1 MGQIATGIRFFIG
14 VSVILYGL
22 SGWTMDYETLKNII
36 ITNKVNSIEKLLPLL
51 PANVRSKYVVVFR
64 SRSLQSASYKNP
76 RVIFYADN
84 AKFMLSFNGDENQR
98 GFYELEVAEFDSEKK
113 EFNYREIIFPGPGSV
128 QTAVSFSEANPATCL
143 KCHTEPARPI
153 WDSHPIWPGA
163 YGQIYHTPL
172 SNSEEAGLKE
182 FLAAQP
188 NHPRYRYLT
197 NIEYIANRETYFP
210 RALNKYEGK
219 DQNLP
224 PNAALG
230 VLLGHLNF
238 EVIAKQVATAKNFS
252 DFQYTLLAALDSD
265 CGDIDNYVPLSLQ
278 PGLQK
283 KLKQFAAE
291 ADAQNAEADKLKL
304 ARLADSKNFSLAKE
318 DRVDLN
324 NFRFFVEN
332 GLGLS
337 TENWTTALEKRSYDF
352 SAPKIDSK
360 DLERV
365 LLPYVIQHDSELKH
379 ALSLRRVSSSEQFCN
394 ILKKNANL
402 SKMTLRP
409 LVSQLTEAK
418 NSPPILLKKCAGCHQ
433 GAVAYKIPFDNPSE
447 LTNFTPNFTLPR
459 GSLQK
464 EILYRLSIQAGA
476 DNMPRG
482 LIITADERRS
492 LEKYFK
498 NTLQH

>member
-1 MGQIATGIRFFIG
+1 M
-14 VSVILYGL
+14 
-22 SGWTMDYETLKNII
+22 
-36 ITNKVNSIEKLLPLL
+36 
-51 PANVRSKYVVVFR
+51 
-64 SRSLQSASYKNP
+64 
-76 RVIFYADN
+76 
-84 AKFMLSFNGDENQR
+84 
-98 GFYELEVAEFDSEKK
+98 
-113 EFNYREIIFPGPGSV
+113 
-128 QTAVSFSEANPATCL
+128 SFSQANPATCL

-172 SNSEEAGLKE
+172 SNSEELGLKE

-188 NHPRYRYLT
+188 THPRYRYLT

-238 EVIAKQVATAKNFS
+238 EMIAKQVATAKDFS
-252 DFQYTLLAALDSD
+252 NYQYTLLAALDSD
-265 CGDIDNYVPLSLQ
+265 CGDIDNYVPPALR
-278 PGLQK
+278 PGLQE
-283 KLKQFAAE
+283 KLKNFAAE
-291 ADAQNAEADKLKL
+291 AEAKNTEADKLKL

-337 TENWTTALEKRSYDF
+337 TENWTVALEKRSYDF

-365 LLPYVIQHDSELKH
+365 LLPYVIQHDSELRH
-379 ALSLRRVSSSEQFCN
+379 ALSLRSVGSSEHFCG
-394 ILKKNANL
+394 ILKKKSNL
-402 SKMTLRP
+402 SKMEFHP
-409 LVSQLTEAK
+409 LENKISNSK
-418 NSPPILLKKCAGCHQ
+418 NSPPILLKKCANCHQ
-433 GAVAYKIPFDNPSE
+433 GAVAYKIPFDNPAE
-447 LTNFTPNFTLPR
+447 LVNFKADFALPR

-482 LIITADERRS
+482 LTITADERRS
-492 LEKYFK
+492 LEEYFK
-498 NTLQH
+498 NTIHH